1 MIRGDKMQTKHAV
14 ILACIFGLSP
24 LTAGCVSMRGAPERV
39 FTPAQSLAL
48 AGEYKYNEAI
58 IKFFSSNQADRK
70 NLTPQQWRDMVVTVY
85 LNAMDSQYSEFR
97 AALSSE
103 GRQAALGL
111 DLAVIGFTGW
121 ASVAKDT
128 MAKKLSAAAAAF
140 AGARGVVD
148 KTLYFDKSLP
158 ALLSAMDAQRLRT
171 KTQILLNLRK
181 SANDYPLPTAFAD
194 LMNYEIIAT
203 LDSAVEEITQ
213 QASETKKVAQAEYD
227 NAVKACPAQK
237 DAAAVAQKLADYAY
251 GLADT
256 TSGPVSLANLM
267 KLRLVATAMGQSPAG
282 NADELLDTITDHIVA
297 DGCKKAELDGWIT
310 KVEGLTGDDL

>member
-1 MIRGDKMQTKHAV
+1 
-14 ILACIFGLSP
+14 
-24 LTAGCVSMRGAPERV
+24 
-39 FTPAQSLAL
+39 
-48 AGEYKYNEAI
+48 
-58 IKFFSSNQADRK
+58 
-70 NLTPQQWRDMVVTVY
+70 MVVTVY

-181 SANDYPLPTAFAD
+181 SGNDYPLPTAFAD

-203 LDSAVEEITQ
+203 LDSAVEEITK
-213 QASETKKVAQAEYD
+213 QASVNKSAAQAEYD
-227 NAVKACPAQK
+227 TVIKACTAEA
-237 DAAAVAQKLADYAY
+237 DAVPLAGRVSRYVR
-251 GLADT
+251 GLAKA
-256 TSGPVSLANLM
+256 PVSAENEM
-267 KLRLVATAMGQSPAG
+267 KLRLVATGMGLPPTG
-282 NADELLDTITDHIVA
+282 TADELRSAITQDLGSGRCKASELETVIANIQSLTKDTVP
-297 DGCKKAELDGWIT
+297 
-310 KVEGLTGDDL
+310 

>member
-1 MIRGDKMQTKHAV
+1 MRAAKRALLLTC
-14 ILACIFGLSP
+14 LFGVSP
-24 LTAGCVSMRGAPERV
+24 GLAGCVSMRGAPERV
-39 FTPAQSLAL
+39 FTPAQSLDL
-48 AGEYKYNEAI
+48 AGEYPYDQAI
-58 IKFFSSNQADRK
+58 KAFFSDDSRHRGG
-70 NLTPQQWRDMVVTVY
+70 LTPQQWRDMVVTVY

-171 KTQILLNLRK
+171 KTQIMVNLRK
-181 SANDYPLPTAFAD
+181 SASDYPLPTAFAE
-194 LMNYEIIAT
+194 LMSYEITAT
-203 LDSAVEEITQ
+203 LDSAVEQVTQ
-213 QASETKKVAQAEYD
+213 QASETKKIAQAEYD

-237 DAAAVAQKLADYAY
+237 DAAVVAQKLADYAY
-251 GLADT
+251 DLADT

-267 KLRLVATAMGQSPAG
+267 KLRLVATAMGQSPSG

-297 DGCKKAELDGWIT
+297 EGCKKAELDGWIT